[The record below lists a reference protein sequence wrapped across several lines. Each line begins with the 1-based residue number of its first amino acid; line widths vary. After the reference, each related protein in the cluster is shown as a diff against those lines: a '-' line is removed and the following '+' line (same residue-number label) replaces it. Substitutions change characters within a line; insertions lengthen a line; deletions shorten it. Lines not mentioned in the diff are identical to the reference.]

1 MKAHELDD
9 WGSSKNDY
17 IWNSITWGCKCNKA
31 CRTDEYLNT
40 NNCLCKKCLI
50 DKIVLECQDEIL
62 NTTETSLDDKKV
74 ICKKKIKNKKLA
86 NPHNFVGSYM
96 LVIVN
101 CRFYQLLFLTNK
113 I

>member
-31 CRTDEYLNT
+31 CKTDEYLNT

-74 ICKKKIKNKKLA
+74 ICKKKKKKNWLIHIILLA
-86 NPHNFVGSYM
+86 VT
-96 LVIVN
+96 
-101 CRFYQLLFLTNK
+101 CLLLLIAVF
-113 I
+113 ISCYF